1 VAPPA
6 REQTLS
12 TAPRDIGR
20 IGMVLATAGMEL
32 RVIAEIKNAPPS
44 IPSHLASGAVM
55 SNLPEGCCSEMLR
68 RTTPLLKPKPRRSCN
83 FPESNR
89 QLWQE
94 FTMPTRQL
102 SFSEPNRPFPLAQA
116 PPIVAAVA

>member
-20 IGMVLATAGMEL
+20 IGMVFATAGVEPS
-32 RVIAEIKNAPPS
+32 VATEIKNAPPKT
-44 IPSHLASGAVM
+44 PSHLASGAVM
-55 SNLPEGCCSEMLR
+55 SNLREGSCSEMLR
-68 RTTPLLKPKPRRSCN
+68 RTTPMLKPKPRRSCN
-83 FPESNR
+83 FPKSNR
-89 QLWQE
+89 QLRQE

-102 SFSEPNRPFPLAQA
+102 SFSEPNRPFSLTQA